1 MDINDYGEQIS
12 SRQLLGDDDLEELKA
27 SFEKAIKEAKESLE
41 KIENLVLQLA
51 GAKGS
56 LKIRDTNT
64 QQSSTASF
72 RRATMNAGENT
83 TLNNASIQEVR
94 ASKPRI
100 SLKKYMEDADTQ
112 QPSTPSFPHAS
123 MKKEENTT
131 VNNASFEEVR
141 ASKPRIYLSK
151 YLKEK

>member
-1 MDINDYGEQIS
+1 MDINGYGEQIS

-41 KIENLVLQLA
+41 KTENLVLQLA

-72 RRATMNAGENT
+72 RHATMNAEENT

-123 MKKEENTT
+123 MNAEENTT
-131 VNNASFEEVR
+131 VNNASLEEVR